1 MEKIIE
7 GNALVE
13 NKLCKCS
20 IGIGDGKITH
30 IKKIL
35 HGKKYLDYQE
45 NLILPA
51 AIDVHVHFRDPGM
64 TRKEDFY
71 TGTRAAAHGGVSCV
85 LDMPNT
91 NPPTITPDFLD
102 KKISIAEKK
111 ACIDYGI
118 YAGITKDNIK
128 HIPRLS
134 KKCTAFKIYLP
145 KTPRFPF
152 SSSLLPQAITAVENT
167 KKVLAIHAEDDTCLE
182 NHTKESR
189 DLYSYA
195 SIRPPKCEEAA
206 LIKIIKSLG
215 SHQAR
220 IHICHL
226 SSRQALQ
233 AIPRASQNISIGVTP
248 HHLLLTYYS
257 QFEVPGYGKVNP
269 PLREK
274 KDCNALFQALKTGVI
289 DLVESDHAPH
299 TRSEKNSF
307 PDAPSGIPG
316 VETTLPLFLWLVKKG
331 DLSLQRM
338 VEVLAKKP
346 SELFHINKGNIK
358 VGYDADLVITDLKEE
373 KITHLHHKCGWSP
386 YQGKKAIFPH
396 TVFVRGIKVIDKK
409 EFVSTKG
416 MGKRIT

>member
-1 MEKIIE
+1 MEQVIE

-20 IGIGDGKITH
+20 IGIEDGKIAQ

-35 HGKKYLDYQE
+35 HGKKHFNYQE

-71 TGTRAAAHGGVSCV
+71 TGTKAAAHGGVSCI

-91 NPPTITPDFLD
+91 NPPTINQDFLD
-102 KKISIAEKK
+102 KKIRITEKK
-111 ACIDYGI
+111 ACVDYGI

-134 KKCTAFKIYLP
+134 KKCKAFKIYLP
-145 KTPRFPF
+145 KTQQVSF
-152 SSSLLPQAITAVENT
+152 SSTLLPQAITAVEKT
-167 KKVLAIHAEDDTCLE
+167 KKILAIHAEDDTCLQE
-182 NHTKESR
+182 HTKKAP

-195 SIRPPKCEEAA
+195 FIRPPKCEKVA
-206 LIKIIKSLG
+206 LTKIIKSLKN
-215 SHQAR
+215 HQGR

-233 AIPRASQNISIGVTP
+233 AIPKSSPNISIGVTP
-248 HHLLLTYYS
+248 HHLFLNYCS
-257 QFEVPGYGKVNP
+257 HFKVPGYGKVNP
-269 PLREK
+269 PLREQ
-274 KDCNALFQALKTGVI
+274 KDCDALFQAMKTGAI

-299 TRSEKNSF
+299 TKSEKNSF
-307 PDAPSGIPG
+307 PDAPPGIPG
-316 VETTLPLFLWLVKKG
+316 VETTLPLFLWLVKK
-331 DLSLQRM
+331 DHLPLQRM
-338 VEVLAKKP
+338 VEVLSKKP
-346 SELFHINKGNIK
+346 GELFNINKGDIK
-358 VGYDADLVITDLKEE
+358 VGHDADLVITDFKEE
-373 KITHLHHKCGWSP
+373 KIKHLHQKCGWSP

-396 TVFVRGIKVIDKK
+396 TVFVRGTKVIDEK
-409 EFVSTKG
+409 EFVGEKG